1 MKKVFHVAVTGSD
14 FAEGTKAQPFR
25 TISKAAK
32 VAETGDTVIV
42 HEGEY
47 REWVKPEHSG
57 YSNINRITYEAA
69 ENEKVVIK
77 GSERIQGWEIL

>member
-1 MKKVFHVAVTGSD
+1 MRNEYHVAVSGND
-14 FAEGTKAQPFR
+14 FAEGTLVHPFR

-32 VAETGDTVIV
+32 VAESGDTVIV

-57 YSNINRITYEAA
+57 PAISTELHTKQPRERRLSSKALS
-69 ENEKVVIK
+69 EFKVGVV
-77 GSERIQGWEIL
+77 